1 MARRCRNW
9 IDLKEDVMRLAIT
22 TIIATTAMIT
32 EAHAAGLLPAN
43 DGIFNWAVL
52 GFCAAI
58 LVGQTIPAA
67 RLIVRVLNGVANPPN
82 AANQG

>member
-1 MARRCRNW
+1 
-9 IDLKEDVMRLAIT
+9 MRLAIT
-22 TIIATTAMIT
+22 IIVATTAMIT
-32 EAHAAGLLPAN
+32 EAQAAELLPAN
-43 DGIFNWAVL
+43 AGIFNWAIL

-67 RLIVRVLNGVANPPN
+67 RLLVRALNGVANPPN